1 MGTHPIFESDFD
13 CLTEM
18 TEELEANPLYESL
31 SREAEALKSRPE
43 ATEERMENLQRKLSN
58 GSVDVP
64 VAPPRRSLVSL
75 VDKTSE
81 SDQRPEPTAPELGDG
96 PTYDEL
102 KERLEIVEKMNRD
115 WVAYNENREIFVQ
128 QLTAQNHETT
138 HQLRLAVEEIQKLQ
152 QNSGKFFSDERK
164 KMDQTL
170 LDSRAEIEKLENL
183 SETLRE
189 KVTNIN
195 TKYLSEV
202 EKRREIES
210 ELSQVK
216 GTLSHL
222 ESINEKLTKTIRKDR
237 RKSDLNSARLEA
249 SISQLS
255 KEVTKFS
262 GSSVATSVVS
272 SNQSSP
278 RKYRAPPR
286 PESPK
291 VPPRPKGL
299 KEKTKALDQRRS
311 WSPRATSP
319 SPSSSPKKKIITP
332 LSPSVAKSRRSMD
345 SHAIS
350 CENCGLSWPVSQ
362 HNLLLAHIDE
372 CDAI

>member
-31 SREAEALKSRPE
+31 SREAAALKLRTE

-75 VDKTSE
+75 IDKTSE
-81 SDQRPEPTAPELGDG
+81 SDQTPEPTAPELGDG

-102 KERLEIVEKMNRD
+102 KERLEIVEKM
-115 WVAYNENREIFVQ
+115 
-128 QLTAQNHETT
+128 
-138 HQLRLAVEEIQKLQ
+138 
-152 QNSGKFFSDERK
+152 
-164 KMDQTL
+164 DQTL
-170 LDSRAEIEKLENL
+170 IDSRAEIEKLENL
-183 SETLRE
+183 NETLRE

-237 RKSDLNSARLEA
+237 RKLDLNSARLEA

-262 GSSVATSVVS
+262 GSSVATSVATSVVS